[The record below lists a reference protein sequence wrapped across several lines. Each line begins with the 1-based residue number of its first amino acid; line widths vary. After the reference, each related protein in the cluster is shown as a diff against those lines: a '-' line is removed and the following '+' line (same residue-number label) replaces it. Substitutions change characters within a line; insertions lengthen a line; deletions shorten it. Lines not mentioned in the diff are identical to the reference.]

1 MSPAEL
7 TLAITAAANA
17 IAQTTKD
24 DSQLAL
30 LSSAFGQLS
39 AALAVI
45 ATQRSINSGNTQDGE
60 VVL

>member
-17 IAQTTKD
+17 IAETTED
-24 DSQLAL
+24 DIQLELISAAL
-30 LSSAFGQLS
+30 GQLS

-45 ATQRSINSGNTQDGE
+45 AAQRSINSGNNKSEDI
-60 VVL
+60 VI

>member
-17 IAQTTKD
+17 IAETAKD
-24 DSQLAL
+24 DIQLELIAAAL
-30 LSSAFGQLS
+30 GQLS

-45 ATQRSINSGNTQDGE
+45 AAQRSINSGNTQSEDI
-60 VVL
+60 VI